1 MMVQEDAPKV
11 CSKCGSAHIRQDEDV
26 LDTWFS
32 SALWPF
38 STLGYPEQTKDL
50 QYFYP
55 TSLLVTAYDII
66 FFWVARMIFS
76 GLEHMGDIPFPEVLI
91 HGIVR
96 DSQGRK
102 MSKSLG
108 NGIDPLEVIDNYG
121 ADSLRLS
128 LLMGI
133 APGGDTRFIEEKVVS
148 CRNFL
153 NKVWNASRFVM
164 MNTQN
169 VKLKEMGSF
178 RLTPS
183 DKWILSKL
191 NNTVKEST
199 KCMEKYDL
207 GLACS
212 SIYDFVWNDFCD
224 WYIELSKAALY
235 GDNADKKANTVTVLN
250 YVLDKIL
257 KLLHPFVPF
266 ITDEIYSFTAT
277 AKSSI
282 MISDWPQ
289 VIKKYNYKKERET
302 FEKVMDIIKGIRN
315 LRLEMNVKP
324 SQKIDLIIAPSVDIK
339 VLDTIMP
346 YIIKMANIGSVSYI
360 KDKQE
365 ISEKVSVIIS
375 DFGDILIPLGNLVD
389 NEKEIARLTK
399 DLEDTNSEIE
409 RATKMLNN
417 QGFIARA
424 PKQLVDKEKEKLA
437 NYTQLAEKIKS
448 QIEELKNA

>member
-1 MMVQEDAPKV
+1 
-11 CSKCGSAHIRQDEDV
+11 
-26 LDTWFS
+26 
-32 SALWPF
+32 
-38 STLGYPEQTKDL
+38 
-50 QYFYP
+50 
-55 TSLLVTAYDII
+55 
-66 FFWVARMIFS
+66 
-76 GLEHMGDIPFPEVLI
+76 
-91 HGIVR
+91 
-96 DSQGRK
+96 
-102 MSKSLG
+102 
-108 NGIDPLEVIDNYG
+108 
-121 ADSLRLS
+121 
-128 LLMGI
+128 
-133 APGGDTRFIEEKVVS
+133 
-148 CRNFL
+148 
-153 NKVWNASRFVM
+153 
-164 MNTQN
+164 
-169 VKLKEMGSF
+169 
-178 RLTPS
+178 
-183 DKWILSKL
+183 
-191 NNTVKEST
+191 
-199 KCMEKYDL
+199 
-207 GLACS
+207 
-212 SIYDFVWNDFCD
+212 
-224 WYIELSKAALY
+224 
-235 GDNADKKANTVTVLN
+235 
-250 YVLDKIL
+250 
-257 KLLHPFVPF
+257 
-266 ITDEIYSFTAT
+266 
-277 AKSSI
+277 

-315 LRLEMNVKP
+315 LRVEMNVKP

>member
-1 MMVQEDAPKV
+1 
-11 CSKCGSAHIRQDEDV
+11 
-26 LDTWFS
+26 
-32 SALWPF
+32 
-38 STLGYPEQTKDL
+38 
-50 QYFYP
+50 
-55 TSLLVTAYDII
+55 
-66 FFWVARMIFS
+66 
-76 GLEHMGDIPFPEVLI
+76 
-91 HGIVR
+91 
-96 DSQGRK
+96 
-102 MSKSLG
+102 
-108 NGIDPLEVIDNYG
+108 
-121 ADSLRLS
+121 
-128 LLMGI
+128 
-133 APGGDTRFIEEKVVS
+133 
-148 CRNFL
+148 
-153 NKVWNASRFVM
+153 M

-315 LRLEMNVKP
+315 LRVEMNVKP

>member
-1 MMVQEDAPKV
+1 
-11 CSKCGSAHIRQDEDV
+11 
-26 LDTWFS
+26 
-32 SALWPF
+32 
-38 STLGYPEQTKDL
+38 
-50 QYFYP
+50 
-55 TSLLVTAYDII
+55 
-66 FFWVARMIFS
+66 
-76 GLEHMGDIPFPEVLI
+76 
-91 HGIVR
+91 
-96 DSQGRK
+96 
-102 MSKSLG
+102 
-108 NGIDPLEVIDNYG
+108 
-121 ADSLRLS
+121 
-128 LLMGI
+128 
-133 APGGDTRFIEEKVVS
+133 
-148 CRNFL
+148 
-153 NKVWNASRFVM
+153 
-164 MNTQN
+164 
-169 VKLKEMGSF
+169 
-178 RLTPS
+178 
-183 DKWILSKL
+183 
-191 NNTVKEST
+191 
-199 KCMEKYDL
+199 
-207 GLACS
+207 
-212 SIYDFVWNDFCD
+212 
-224 WYIELSKAALY
+224 
-235 GDNADKKANTVTVLN
+235 
-250 YVLDKIL
+250 
-257 KLLHPFVPF
+257 
-266 ITDEIYSFTAT
+266 
-277 AKSSI
+277 